1 MLYFRTDC
9 DILYKSENLASSEV
23 KTTLAEQNVGAE
35 NIHKEDAEGEHYQ
48 GGEGALSQVIYH
60 FTFLSCSAF
69 LLKHLLLYLDC
80 SGMISG
86 AGQ

>member
-48 GGEGALSQVIYH
+48 GGEGALSEV
-60 FTFLSCSAF
+60 SCPSSSLAQPIVAS
-69 LLKHLLLYLDC
+69 L
-80 SGMISG
+80 
-86 AGQ
+86 

>member
-1 MLYFRTDC
+1 MVWSSPSVVFFRTVC

-48 GGEGALSQVIYH
+48 GGEGALSEV
-60 FTFLSCSAF
+60 SCPAA
-69 LLKHLLLYLDC
+69 LL
-80 SGMISG
+80 
-86 AGQ
+86 A